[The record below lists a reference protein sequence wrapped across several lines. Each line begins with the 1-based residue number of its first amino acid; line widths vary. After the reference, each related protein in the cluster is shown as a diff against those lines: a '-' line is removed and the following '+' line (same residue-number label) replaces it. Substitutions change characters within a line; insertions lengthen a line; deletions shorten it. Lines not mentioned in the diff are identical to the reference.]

1 MALPRSVDLPSPPLD
16 PTRAF
21 AARAAGI
28 PGSPIDRSIALM
40 RSERAD
46 IISFAIGAPAPSAIP
61 AADLNRFAAALLTD
75 DSALNYGPTEG
86 ETDLRGAILEQHA
99 LLDGPRSGDEFLVTA
114 GGTQG
119 IDLVAK
125 LFVERG
131 DLVVAESPTYAN
143 GVAIV
148 TSYEGE
154 VARCPVDGD
163 GMIVEAIPGLVRQ
176 AGRRPKLIYVIP
188 NFQNPGGATLSLAR
202 RHRLL
207 ALAETYDALILED
220 DPYGLLHYDAPP
232 PPSLYALDGGRGRV
246 IAVRSF
252 SKILAPGLRAG
263 WVMAPAAVVRAFVA
277 ARQGMDTC
285 TNVLGQRM
293 IAAYLR
299 GGALAPHL
307 ARLRAAYRE
316 RRDIM
321 LAALDQQFGGVLD
334 VRWTRPGGGA
344 FLWLTLAPA
353 VSGDALAAAALA
365 EGVACVPGSAFVGPG
380 EPDNALRLCFTH
392 PDADAIIEGVRRL
405 RRAYDGVGSKLRSPG
420 P

>member
-1 MALPRSVDLPSPPLD
+1 M
-16 PTRAF
+16 RA
-21 AARAAGI
+21 
-28 PGSPIDRSIALM
+28 
-40 RSERAD
+40 EHAD
-46 IISFAIGAPAPSAIP
+46 IVSFAIGAPAASAIP
-61 AADLNRFAAALLTD
+61 AVDLNRIATALLAD

-86 ETDLRGAILEQHA
+86 EADLRSAILEQHA
-99 LLDGPRSGDEFLVTA
+99 LLDGPSGGDEFLVTA

-125 LFVERG
+125 LFVDRG
-131 DLVVAESPTYAN
+131 DLVIAESPTYTN

-154 VARCPVDGD
+154 VLRCPVDGE
-163 GMIVEAIPGLVRQ
+163 GMIVDAIPPLVGQ

-188 NFQNPGGATLSLAR
+188 NFQNPGGATLSPAR

-207 ALAETYDALILED
+207 ELAERYEALILED

-246 IAVRSF
+246 IAVRTF

-263 WVMAPAAVVRAFVA
+263 WIMAPPTVIQAFIAAK
-277 ARQGMDTC
+277 QGMDTC

-299 GGALAPHL
+299 GGALAAHL
-307 ARLRAAYRE
+307 ARLRVDYRQ
-316 RRDIM
+316 RRDAM
-321 LAALDQQFGGVLD
+321 LAALDQQFAD
-334 VRWTRPGGGA
+334 VAGARWTRPGGGA
-344 FLWLTLAPA
+344 FLWLTLPPA
-353 VSGDALAAAALA
+353 VSGDAFAAAALA
-365 EGVACVPGSAFVGPG
+365 EGVACVPGSAFVGPS

-392 PDADAIIEGVRRL
+392 PDEDAIIEGVRRL
-405 RRAYDGVGSKLRSPG
+405 RRAYDGIPSKPRSAG